1 MISPSNKDVRRLMQR
16 GLVARDPALRL
27 MDESF
32 RRFVISVSHGED
44 IDAWRQAGGGSTW
57 ELIKVPILLVLLAI
71 LLFLFL
77 TQKELY
83 DSTISLVSAL
93 TAGVAI
99 LFRFLGMF
107 QKSGAGAQSQS

>member
-1 MISPSNKDVRRLMQR
+1 
-16 GLVARDPALRL
+16 

-32 RRFVISVSHGED
+32 RRFIIQASLHQDVEG
-44 IDAWRQAGGGSTW
+44 WRQQEGGSTW
-57 ELIKVPILLVLLAI
+57 ELIKVPILLVLLSI

-107 QKSGAGAQSQS
+107 QKSGAGAQPQT